1 MILQN
6 LRRPAMYAVLG
17 AAGAIFQYSDVIS
30 EDPFG
35 EILYM
40 FLVLV
45 VHLILCLGLTLML
58 MSVVF
63 PQVIFPTTAL
73 KRLALMGLALIAAAV
88 AIDIFLED
96 KKQGMCYGPFGSF
109 ECLDSLDYA
118 LFH

>member
-30 EDPFG
+30 EDPF
-35 EILYM
+35 
-40 FLVLV
+40 
-45 VHLILCLGLTLML
+45 
-58 MSVVF
+58 VVF

-109 ECLDSLDYA
+109 VCLDSLDYA